1 MEHTNTVPRQV
12 DISLSQGMKIVWSDG
27 HESQYPL
34 GYLRKNC
41 PCATCV
47 VETETPFLPPNPLS
61 LYKPT
66 LRLSRAETVGRYA
79 LRLFWSDGH
88 DTGIYA
94 YDHLREICP
103 CSECLKSPSQ

>member
-1 MEHTNTVPRQV
+1 
-12 DISLSQGMKIVWSDG
+12 MKIVWSDG

-47 VETETPFLPPNPLS
+47 TKAPSPPASPLP
-61 LYKPT
+61 LYKPVS
-66 LRLSRAETVGRYA
+66 RLNRAEAVGRYA
-79 LRLFWSDGH
+79 LHLFWSEGH
-88 DTGIYA
+88 NTGIYA

-103 CSECLKSPSQ
+103 CSECSKSPAQ